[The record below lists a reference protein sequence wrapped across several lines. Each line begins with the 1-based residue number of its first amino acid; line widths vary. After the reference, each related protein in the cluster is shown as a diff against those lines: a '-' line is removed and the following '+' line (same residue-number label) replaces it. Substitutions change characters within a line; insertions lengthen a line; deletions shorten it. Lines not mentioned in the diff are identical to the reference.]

1 MSHRGLWCPWSLLLV
16 VTQPSLRPETAAAS
30 VPAEARLEFTWGG
43 GGLRGWSREFYSLR
57 GGRFML
63 IPGAVLSLEA
73 QTWRDPSPGAILG
86 GRWVRGPQPLAENS
100 TVSQGLPLGRAS
112 CVHPDPKSSL
122 EPSRGQ
128 CLDGSQGFQPLGGL

>member
-30 VPAEARLEFTWGG
+30 VPAEARLEFIWGG
-43 GGLRGWSREFYSLR
+43 AQGEQQGVLLTEGRKVYVNP
-57 GGRFML
+57 GGRAQ
-63 IPGAVLSLEA
+63 PGGSNLERPVPRGHFGRPGGA
-73 QTWRDPSPGAILG
+73 CPSAPG
-86 GRWVRGPQPLAENS
+86 RENS

-122 EPSRGQ
+122 EPCRGQ